1 MYGLLCGYNI
11 SPAPDAPAAPDNAS
25 VAAVPDVPTVVDVT
39 GIPNIAAV
47 TTVTTI
53 VAVPAPVLAQYDLP
67 RHFQPKIDNM
77 DLNIYNTIS
86 KQKVFL

>member
-11 SPAPDAPAAPDNAS
+11 SAAPAAPDNAS

-39 GIPNIAAV
+39 GIPNITAV
-47 TTVTTI
+47 ATVTTI
-53 VAVPAPVLAQYDLP
+53 VAVSAPVLAQYDLP
-67 RHFQPKIDNM
+67 TNFQPKIDNM